1 MQIFLLRIISDH
13 RSSGSDSL
21 GEGWCAEAEFH
32 IIGYNS
38 SYEFYQTSI
47 ACALQ
52 ENCRTH

>member
-1 MQIFLLRIISDH
+1 MQIFFLRIISDH